1 MSGRPWESAAGP
13 ISSVRAPCSLLVLR
27 TRFLPTRRVVEVTWA
42 RISNCRLEPERTM
55 LKPSLQL
62 RIGQQ
67 LTMTPQLQQAIRLLQ
82 LPSLDLQAHVRETLE
97 TNVMLEA
104 EDELALDAPPD
115 AAREREDVPVEEKYA
130 ELDGHTAAGDQREE
144 PEVEIA
150 DEAWGEQTSGPS
162 DSPWSGEDDRSGDF
176 SDQHGQTLQEQL
188 IEQLELAKLSPV
200 DLAIARVITD
210 AITDDGY
217 LKDDLEEVRLS
228 LLPEIEATIAD
239 VERVLAAVRSL
250 EPAGVG
256 ARNLGECIALQLRQL
271 HPDTRA
277 RDIAIRV
284 ALEHLDLVAGQQLV
298 LLRRQLRCSEGDL
311 EMALALVRS
320 CHPRPGAAVNPAQA
334 EYVIPDVFV
343 RRTDHGWIGEINQA
357 TVPRVRVNQSY
368 ANLISR
374 APDHAMLRT
383 QLQEARWLMRSLEIR
398 NETLV
403 KVARCIVQRQTSFF
417 EIGEEAMEPL
427 ILKDVAEAVEMHE
440 STISRVTTAKYMH
453 TPRGVFEFR
462 YFFSSHVA
470 AADGTEMSST
480 AIRAKLRK
488 LISQENPDN
497 PLSDAKLAEI
507 LSQEGIPVARR
518 TVAKYREGMQI
529 APSNERKRAA
539 ARAS

>member
-1 MSGRPWESAAGP
+1 M
-13 ISSVRAPCSLLVLR
+13 
-27 TRFLPTRRVVEVTWA
+27 
-42 RISNCRLEPERTM
+42 M
-55 LKPSLQL
+55 KPSLQL

-82 LPSLDLQAHVRETLE
+82 LPALDLQAHVRETLE

-104 EDELALDAPPD
+104 EDELE
-115 AAREREDVPVEEKYA
+115 AAVVEPIRGPEEVQLPEEYA
-130 ELDGHTAAGDQREE
+130 ELDGNTTVGDQREE

-150 DEAWGEQTSGPS
+150 DEAWGEQTTGPS
-162 DSPWSGEDDRSGDF
+162 ENSWSGDDDRSGDF
-176 SDQHGQTLQEQL
+176 SDQHAQTLQEQL
-188 IEQLELAKLSPV
+188 IEQLELAKLSPI
-200 DLAIARVITD
+200 DLAIARVIAD
-210 AITDDGY
+210 SVSDDGY
-217 LKDDLEEVRLS
+217 LQDTLDNIRAS
-228 LLPEIEATIAD
+228 LLPEIDVPVGE
-239 VERVLAAVRSL
+239 VERVLTTVQSL

-271 HPDTRA
+271 HADTPA

-284 ALEHLDLVAGQQLV
+284 ALDHLDLVAGQQLS
-298 LLRRQLRCSEGDL
+298 LLRRQLRCTEADL

-320 CHPRPGAAVNPAQA
+320 CHPRPGSAVSSDQA

-343 RRTDHGWIGEINQA
+343 RRTEHGWIVEVNQA
-357 TVPRVRVNQSY
+357 TVPRVRVNQNY
-368 ANLISR
+368 ANLVSR
-374 APDHAMLRT
+374 SPDHAMLRT

-403 KVARCIVQRQTSFF
+403 KVARCIVQRQASFF
-417 EIGEEAMEPL
+417 ERGEEAMEPL

-480 AIRAKLRK
+480 AIRAKIRK
-488 LISQENPDN
+488 LIGQENSES
-497 PLSDAKLAEI
+497 PLSDSKLAEL
-507 LSQEGIPVARR
+507 LSGEGIPVARR

>member
-1 MSGRPWESAAGP
+1 
-13 ISSVRAPCSLLVLR
+13 
-27 TRFLPTRRVVEVTWA
+27 
-42 RISNCRLEPERTM
+42 M

-82 LPSLDLQAHVRETLE
+82 LPSLELQAHVRETLE

-104 EDELALDAPPD
+104 EDEQAPEASLD
-115 AAREREDVPVEEKYA
+115 AAREAEDAPVEEKYA
-130 ELDGHTAAGDQREE
+130 ELDGRATTSDQREE

-150 DEAWGEQTSGPS
+150 DDSWGVGASGPS
-162 DSPWSGEDDRSGDF
+162 DTPWSGDDDRSGDF

-217 LKDDLEEVRLS
+217 LLDDLEEIRAS
-228 LLPEIEATIAD
+228 LLPEIDATPAQM
-239 VERVLAAVRSL
+239 ERVLAAVQSL

-271 HPDTRA
+271 HPETPA

-284 ALEHLDLVAGQQLV
+284 ALEHLDLVASQQLS
-298 LLRRQLRCSEGDL
+298 LLRRQLRCGESDL

-320 CHPRPGAAVNPAQA
+320 CHPRPGTAINSGQA

-343 RRTDHGWIGEINQA
+343 RRTDHGWIVEINQA

-417 EIGEEAMEPL
+417 ELGEEAMEPL

-470 AADGTEMSST
+470 AANGTEMSST
-480 AIRAKLRK
+480 AIRAKIKK
-488 LISQENPDN
+488 LISQESPENPC
-497 PLSDAKLAEI
+497 SDAKLAEI
-507 LSQEGIPVARR
+507 LSGEGIPVARR

>member
-1 MSGRPWESAAGP
+1 M
-13 ISSVRAPCSLLVLR
+13 
-27 TRFLPTRRVVEVTWA
+27 
-42 RISNCRLEPERTM
+42 M
-55 LKPSLQL
+55 KPSLQL

-104 EDELALDAPPD
+104 EEEALEVPVEL
-115 AAREREDVPVEEKYA
+115 ARERDAAPVDEKYA
-130 ELDGHTAAGDQREE
+130 ELDGNNPSNDQREE

-150 DEAWGEQTSGPS
+150 DEVWEANTVGPT
-162 DSPWSGEDDRSGDF
+162 DSPWSGDDDRSSDL
-176 SDQHGQTLQEQL
+176 SDQNAQTLQEQL
-188 IEQLELAKLSPV
+188 IEQLELAKLSAI
-200 DLAIARVITD
+200 DAAIARVITD
-210 AITDDGY
+210 AINDDGY
-217 LKDDLEEVRLS
+217 LKDSIEDIRLS
-228 LLPEIEATIAD
+228 LLPEIEASSAD
-239 VERVLAAVRSL
+239 VERVLTVVQSL

-271 HPDTRA
+271 DAATPA
-277 RDIAIRV
+277 RDVAIRV
-284 ALEHLDLVAGQQLV
+284 ALEHLDLVAAQQLV

-320 CHPRPGAAVNPAQA
+320 CHPRPGAAVNPSQA

-343 RRTDHGWIGEINQA
+343 RRTEHGWTVEINQA
-357 TVPRVRVNQSY
+357 TVPKVRVNQNY

-374 APDHAMLRT
+374 SPDHAMLRT

-398 NETLV
+398 NETLI
-403 KVARCIVQRQTSFF
+403 KVARCIVQRQSSFF
-417 EIGEEAMEPL
+417 DIGEEAMEPL

-462 YFFSSHVA
+462 YFFSSHVE

-480 AIRAKLRK
+480 AIRAKIRK
-488 LISQENPDN
+488 LISQENPEN
-497 PLSDAKLAEI
+497 PCSDSKLAEI

-529 APSNERKRAA
+529 APSNERKRAG